1 MIEGRSNQNKKNKK
15 MKSVSISG
23 SPRANVGKTDAKALR
38 SAKQVPCVLY
48 GGKEQIHFS
57 VLETE
62 FKNLI
67 YTPNVHTVDLEIAGN
82 KYNAILQEA
91 QFHKISDNLIHVD
104 FLELKPGKP
113 VTMNIPVRTT
123 GTSPGVRN
131 GGRLVKKL
139 KSIRAKGLVEKMP
152 DEITIAIDTMEI
164 GHSVRIE
171 DIKIDGLTFLNA
183 AKTSVISV
191 ETMRAVIEEAKTVAP
206 VTAGA
211 VATPAAGA
219 TSVPAK
225 GAPAA
230 TTAKV
235 AAKTSDKK

>member
-1 MIEGRSNQNKKNKK
+1 

-23 SPRANVGKTDAKALR
+23 STRSNVGKTDAKALR
-38 SAKQVPCVLY
+38 NAKQVPCVLY

-67 YTPNVHTVDLEIAGN
+67 YTPDVHTVDLEVAGK

-91 QFHKISDNLIHVD
+91 QFHKISDSLIHVD
-104 FLELKPGKP
+104 FLEITPGKP
-113 VTMNIPVRTT
+113 VTMSIPVRTT

-139 KSIRAKGLVEKMP
+139 KSMKAKGLVEKMP

-164 GHSVRIE
+164 GHAVRVE
-171 DIKIDGLTFLNA
+171 DIKIPGLTFLNA
-183 AKTSVISV
+183 ANITVVSV
-191 ETMRAVIEEAKTVAP
+191 ETTRVVVEEVKTAAP
-206 VTAGA
+206 T
-211 VATPAAGA
+211 AAGA
-219 TSVPAK
+219 VPAK

-230 TTAKV
+230 AP
-235 AAKTSDKK
+235 AKTAAPAKAAAPAKK